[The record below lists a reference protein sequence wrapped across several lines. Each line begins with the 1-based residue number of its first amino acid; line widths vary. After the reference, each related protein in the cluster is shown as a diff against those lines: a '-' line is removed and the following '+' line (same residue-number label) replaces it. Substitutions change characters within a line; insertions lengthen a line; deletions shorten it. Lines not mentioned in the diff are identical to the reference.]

1 MVASSHGLGEAEI
14 CDFAER
20 VDRIASARGHLA
32 VDRVEAARHSWP
44 VTKPVGVFLFDRFQ
58 LLDAS
63 GPITAF
69 ELAEELAPG
78 TYRLGALSMGGGNVA
93 SSSGIVIETVRTD
106 AFPSPDTLI
115 VAGGRG
121 AQQAGALSE
130 TAAYLRWCATRS
142 RRVCSVCS
150 GAFLLA
156 AAGLLDGRTATT
168 HWHSADAFQRRYPA
182 TRVEADRIYVRDGAV
197 WTSAGVSA
205 GIDLALALIAEDLG
219 EAVARRVAQ
228 EMVVYYRRPGGQSQF
243 SALAELGGDE
253 TRFSSLLSWMREHL
267 AERLSVDLLAERTAM
282 SPRNFSRAFTRAI
295 GVSPARAIERL
306 RLEAARE
313 RVENTRDAIESI
325 AAAQGF
331 RDPERMRRAFVRAY
345 GQPPQALRR
354 ATRAEPDPVGSGG

>member
-1 MVASSHGLGEAEI
+1 MTRLVGL
-14 CDFAER
+14 
-20 VDRIASARGHLA
+20 L
-32 VDRVEAARHSWP
+32 
-44 VTKPVGVFLFDRFQ
+44 LYDRFQ

-69 ELAEELAPG
+69 ELAEELVPDA
-78 TYRLGALSMGGGNVA
+78 YRLTVLSIEGGAVA
-93 SSSGIVIETVRTD
+93 SSSGVVVDTAGIAASPT
-106 AFPSPDTLI
+106 PDTLI

-121 AQQAGALSE
+121 AQQAGALPES
-130 TAAYLRWCATRS
+130 AAYLRRCAAES

-156 AAGLLDGRTATT
+156 AAGLLDGRSVTT
-168 HWHSADAFQRRYPA
+168 HWHSAEAFQRRYPA
-182 TRVEADRIYVRDGAV
+182 TRVEADRIYVRDGAI

-205 GIDLALALIAEDLG
+205 GIDLALALIADDLG
-219 EAVARRVAQ
+219 EAIARRVAQ

-243 SALAELGGDE
+243 SALADMAGND
-253 TRFSSLLSWMREHL
+253 TVFSSLMSWMREHL
-267 AERLSVDLLAERTAM
+267 AEPLGVELLAERVAM

-295 GVSPARAIERL
+295 GVSPARAVERL

-313 RVENTRDAIESI
+313 RVENTRDPIERI

-331 RDPERMRRAFVRAY
+331 RDPERMRRAFIRAY

-354 ATRAEPDPVGSGG
+354 ASRPQRAPNSSKR

>member
-1 MVASSHGLGEAEI
+1 MTRLVGL
-14 CDFAER
+14 
-20 VDRIASARGHLA
+20 L
-32 VDRVEAARHSWP
+32 
-44 VTKPVGVFLFDRFQ
+44 LYDRFQ

-69 ELAEELAPG
+69 ELAEELVPDA
-78 TYRLGALSMGGGNVA
+78 YRLTVLSIEGGAVA
-93 SSSGIVIETVRTD
+93 SSSGVVVDTAGIAASPT
-106 AFPSPDTLI
+106 PDTLI

-121 AQQAGALSE
+121 AQQAGALPES
-130 TAAYLRWCATRS
+130 AAYLRRCAAES

-156 AAGLLDGRTATT
+156 AAGLLDGRSVTT
-168 HWHSADAFQRRYPA
+168 HWHSAEAFQRRYPA
-182 TRVEADRIYVRDGAV
+182 TRVEADRIYVRDGAI

-205 GIDLALALIAEDLG
+205 GIDLALALIADDLG
-219 EAVARRVAQ
+219 EAIARRVAQ

-243 SALAELGGDE
+243 SALADMAGND
-253 TRFSSLLSWMREHL
+253 TVFSSLLAWMREHL
-267 AERLSVDLLAERTAM
+267 ADPLGVELLAERVAM

-295 GVSPARAIERL
+295 GVSPARAVERL

-313 RVENTRDAIESI
+313 RVENTRDPIERI

-331 RDPERMRRAFVRAY
+331 RDPERMRRAFIRAY

-354 ATRAEPDPVGSGG
+354 ASRPQRAPNSSKR